1 MKYGLVLLCCLCCI
15 VSASAQYEGE
25 LYAYKKDWSA
35 EPDLFKATF
44 IMNMVKENDTSYVCR
59 YYRKNGPM
67 IKWETYRDS
76 LLEIPNGLFAWYNA
90 KGKADS
96 AGFVYNGK
104 KDEDWFY
111 NFSAE
116 GRPYMI
122 EELYNKGRLLQ
133 RTDYR
138 TNTITYAN
146 GKTEPIQDNIFSPAD
161 TLTKKIAS
169 FPNGLKGWTKY
180 LEKNL
185 SIPERFRS
193 IFARDTKAPV
203 LISFTVDTTGATTD
217 IFIHESFEWSVDMEA
232 IRVVKASP
240 HWSPSTINGEKVVYR
255 HKQYITFVN

>member
-1 MKYGLVLLCCLCCI
+1 MKYGIVLLNFLCCS
-15 VSASAQYEGE
+15 VSVSAQYEGD
-25 LYAYKKDWSA
+25 LYAYKKDWTA
-35 EPDLFKATF
+35 EADLFKAMF
-44 IMNMVKENDTSYVCR
+44 IMNLVKENDTSYVCR

-76 LLEIPNGLFAWYNA
+76 LLEIPNGRFAWYNA

-104 KDEDWFY
+104 KDKDWFY
-111 NFSAE
+111 YFSAE
-116 GRPYMI
+116 GHPFMI
-122 EELYNKGRLLQ
+122 EELYNKGQLLQ

-146 GKTEPIQDNIFSPAD
+146 GKTEPIQPYIFSPAD
-161 TLTKKIAS
+161 TLTKKTAT

-185 SIPERFRS
+185 STPERFRS
-193 IFARDTKAPV
+193 LFARDTKAPV
-203 LISFTVDTTGATTD
+203 LISFTVDTSGTTTN

-232 IRVVKASP
+232 IRVIKASP
-240 HWSPSTINGEKVVYR
+240 PWNPSSINGEKVIYR
-255 HKQYITFVN
+255 HKQSITFVN